1 MYAYCIVRNKL
12 KEKILYL
19 YRGCHENK
27 RTSQRISSRKSIL
40 LWLQSQ
46 MFLFLLFHAS
56 TTCGTIVNK
65 SVQNMITKDPINI
78 KWSSFVKNE
87 EHNNLHYCEFNIT
100 APEVPVIHFLLPCTR
115 LTSLM

>member
-1 MYAYCIVRNKL
+1 MYAICIVRIKL
-12 KEKILYL
+12 KEKILHL
-19 YRGCHENK
+19 FIGFDENK
-27 RTSQRISSRKSIL
+27 RASQRIPSRKSIL

-65 SVQNMITKDPINI
+65 SVQNMITKDSINI
-78 KWSSFVKNE
+78 KWSSFVKNK